1 MCRHPFQNYQVEG
14 EAKIAWAQE
23 EMSLHGLNIL
33 LKQAVEA
40 ISFVLLLSDYKMT
53 DIVAKWVDYGANR
66 RK

>member
-1 MCRHPFQNYQVEG
+1 MEG

-40 ISFVLLLSDYKMT
+40 ISFVLLLSDYKIT
-53 DIVAKWVDYGANR
+53 DIVAKWVDCCANR
-66 RK
+66 QNWKTNHELR